1 MERAFACLLFLFV
14 VGILTA
20 VFVRKARPVT
30 TVLIAILIY
39 VPSYFVWFA
48 LQYLNV
54 VPVDSLLRRAFDIDS
69 YQLVGTPL
77 GALVMFGPPLL
88 PSIIILGSFF
98 LFRTRRPLA

>member
-1 MERAFACLLFLFV
+1 MERVLACLLLLFA

-48 LQYLNV
+48 LQYLSL
-54 VPVDSLLRRAFDIDS
+54 VPVDSLLRRALGIDS

-77 GALVMFGPPLL
+77 GAFVVFGPPLL
-88 PSIIILGSFF
+88 PSIIVLVSFF
-98 LFRTRRPLA
+98 LARTRRPSA